1 MEMNYHQEKYLHSTI
16 LNIWTNANKVLILFK
31 YIVLYC
37 ILFLFSPNIIHMLV
51 DSSVCNIF

>member
-1 MEMNYHQEKYLHSTI
+1 MNYHQEKYLHSTI